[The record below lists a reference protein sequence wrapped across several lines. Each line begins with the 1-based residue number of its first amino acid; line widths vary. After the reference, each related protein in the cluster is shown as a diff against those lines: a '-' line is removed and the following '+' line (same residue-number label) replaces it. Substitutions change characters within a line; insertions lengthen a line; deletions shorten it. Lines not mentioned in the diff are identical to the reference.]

1 MNKKKIL
8 LIDDEVT
15 NTRPMKVNL
24 ERTGRYEVQTENEAL
39 HALQTARRFRP
50 DLIFLDVMMPEMD
63 GGEVA
68 SLIEADSELKSVPII
83 FLTAI
88 VTKNE
93 SGDKGLVKA
102 GRKFIAKPL
111 NLEAL
116 SACIEENTPAAAG
129 ESLPHNAEELS
140 GAI

>member
-8 LIDDEVT
+8 LIDDEAS

-24 ERTGRYEVQTENEAL
+24 ERTGRYEVQTENS
-39 HALQTARRFRP
+39 ALQALGAARKFKP
-50 DLIFLDVMMPEMD
+50 DLIFLDVMMPDMD
-63 GGEVA
+63 GGQVA
-68 SLIEADSELKSVPII
+68 AQIEAAPELTSVPII

-88 VTKNE
+88 VTRAE
-93 SGDKGLVKA
+93 TGEKGLVNA

-116 SACIEENTPAAAG
+116 IACIEENTQA
-129 ESLPHNAEELS
+129 LPLN
-140 GAI
+140 

>member
-8 LIDDEVT
+8 LIDDEAT

-24 ERTGRYEVQTENEAL
+24 ERTGRYEVQTENNPSQ
-39 HALQTARRFRP
+39 ALQTARQFKP
-50 DLIFLDVMMPEMD
+50 DLIFLDVMMPVMD

-68 SLIEADSELKSVPII
+68 AQIEADPDLIEVPII

-88 VTKNE
+88 VSRAETGE
-93 SGDKGLVKA
+93 KGLVKA
-102 GRKFIAKPL
+102 GRKFIAKPI

-116 SACIEENTPAAAG
+116 VRCIEENTPAQA
-129 ESLPHNAEELS
+129 LVV
-140 GAI
+140 